1 MKLRRKQ
8 REMRT
13 HAAAWLLLVTIVCLC
28 FTGYWGVK
36 GALRVMDGWCDD
48 LPSIEDTDF
57 TNHARESV
65 MYAADGSTV
74 LAEFQLEKR
83 DPVESDQ
90 VSDLVKQATVD
101 TEDVRFYQHG
111 GVDLPGIARAFVNN
125 LAGGS
130 LEGASTI
137 TQQLVRNTVLTQEAN
152 EISIERKVREAQL
165 AMDLEKQYSKDE
177 LLMMYLNTV
186 NYGDGCYGI
195 QAAAQNYFQTD
206 AVDLTLT
213 QAATLAGIPQSPTFL
228 NPKTYPDAALE
239 RRNLVLERM
248 LSAGDITQEQCDAA
262 QAEPLNLDPAPE
274 VPEDGI
280 CAYPYFTSYVRNL
293 LMEED
298 NPFGCSYAN
307 LFEGG
312 LTIRTT
318 LNPSLQDDAEAACD
332 AQRARMSG
340 DLDASLVAIN
350 PATGYVEAMVGGG
363 DYDISQVNIATGT
376 GGGGRQAGS
385 TFKAFTLAA
394 AIEKG
399 ISPQT
404 RIDCS
409 SPMTKDVDGK
419 EQTFEN
425 FDNIDY
431 GVRTIQ
437 SATAV
442 SANTGYLRLSEEIGQ
457 AATTEMAE
465 RLGVESPMNTVYTT
479 TLGVASVTPLDMAS
493 AYATLASGGT
503 KREPVVITEIED
515 KDGNIIYK
523 ADDTSKRVISEEVAG
538 ATTNVLR
545 QVFEASDGTAQTAK
559 LDNGQPVAGKTG
571 TSTDFADHWLVG
583 YTPSLSVATWIGN
596 PAGSIATDTQLN
608 CNALWKDFMDR
619 ACTGKAV
626 EQFPETKA
634 PSYNNAF
641 NEKQKAALGAEEEK
655 SSDKQTPTAITSGS
669 QTATSSQASGAANAK
684 TPPDATGKT
693 LEEAKGLLKDWK
705 AGSVTEYSSTVPKD
719 SVIRQY
725 IASDG
730 MVVVVLSTG
739 PKTN

>member
-1 MKLRRKQ
+1 
-8 REMRT
+8 MRT
-13 HAAAWLLLVTIVCLC
+13 HAAAWLLLVAVVCLC
-28 FTGYWGVK
+28 FMGYWGAK
-36 GALRVMDGWCDD
+36 GALRVMDSWCDD
-48 LPSIEDTDF
+48 LPPIEDTDF
-57 TNHARESV
+57 TNHARESVV

-186 NYGDGCYGI
+186 NYGDGCYGL

-206 AVDLTLT
+206 AVDLSLT

-280 CAYPYFTSYVRNL
+280 YAYPYFTSYVRNL

-298 NPFGCSYAN
+298 NPFGCSYAS

-318 LNPSLQDDAEAACD
+318 LNPSLQDDAEAACA

-340 DLDASLVAIN
+340 DLDASLVAID

-409 SPMTKDVDGK
+409 SPMTKEVDGR
-419 EQTFEN
+419 EQTSEN

-465 RLGVESPMNTVYTT
+465 RLGVESPM
-479 TLGVASVTPLDMAS
+479 TPELFKALLM
-493 AYATLASGGT
+493 
-503 KREPVVITEIED
+503 K
-515 KDGNIIYK
+515 KDAI
-523 ADDTSKRVISEEVAG
+523 
-538 ATTNVLR
+538 L
-545 QVFEASDGTAQTAK
+545 
-559 LDNGQPVAGKTG
+559 KTG
-571 TSTDFADHWLVG
+571 LDFINCAELHLNANNIDNYYGENMYISRHGYISPVWSRELTLKLMKVADEENWNLVVHDCSNRTKFARDLNLRG
-583 YTPSLSVATWIGN
+583 KEGGWF
-596 PAGSIATDTQLN
+596 GSSNYACEFSRVPYAAFLPILRDA
-608 CNALWKDFMDR
+608 DFSFL
-619 ACTGKAV
+619 C
-626 EQFPETKA
+626 
-634 PSYNNAF
+634 
-641 NEKQKAALGAEEEK
+641 EEEL
-655 SSDKQTPTAITSGS
+655 
-669 QTATSSQASGAANAK
+669 
-684 TPPDATGKT
+684 PDGYKPG
-693 LEEAKGLLKDWK
+693 EI
-705 AGSVTEYSSTVPKD
+705 VF
-719 SVIRQY
+719 
-725 IASDG
+725 
-730 MVVVVLSTG
+730 
-739 PKTN
+739 

>member
-1 MKLRRKQ
+1 
-8 REMRT
+8 MRT
-13 HAAAWLLLVTIVCLC
+13 HAAAWLLLVAVVCLC
-28 FTGYWGVK
+28 FMGYWGAK
-36 GALRVMDGWCDD
+36 GALRVMDSWCDD
-48 LPSIEDTDF
+48 LPPIEDTDF

-90 VSDLVKQATVD
+90 VSGLAKQATVD

-206 AVDLTLT
+206 AVDLSLT

-280 CAYPYFTSYVRNL
+280 YAYPYFTSYVRNL

-298 NPFGCSYAN
+298 NPFGCSYAS

-340 DLDASLVAIN
+340 DLDASLVAIDPRN
-350 PATGYVEAMVGGG
+350 GLCR
-363 DYDISQVNIATGT
+363 SH
-376 GGGGRQAGS
+376 GR
-385 TFKAFTLAA
+385 
-394 AIEKG
+394 
-399 ISPQT
+399 
-404 RIDCS
+404 
-409 SPMTKDVDGK
+409 
-419 EQTFEN
+419 
-425 FDNIDY
+425 
-431 GVRTIQ
+431 
-437 SATAV
+437 
-442 SANTGYLRLSEEIGQ
+442 
-457 AATTEMAE
+457 
-465 RLGVESPMNTVYTT
+465 
-479 TLGVASVTPLDMAS
+479 
-493 AYATLASGGT
+493 
-503 KREPVVITEIED
+503 
-515 KDGNIIYK
+515 
-523 ADDTSKRVISEEVAG
+523 
-538 ATTNVLR
+538 
-545 QVFEASDGTAQTAK
+545 
-559 LDNGQPVAGKTG
+559 
-571 TSTDFADHWLVG
+571 W
-583 YTPSLSVATWIGN
+583 
-596 PAGSIATDTQLN
+596 
-608 CNALWKDFMDR
+608 
-619 ACTGKAV
+619 
-626 EQFPETKA
+626 
-634 PSYNNAF
+634 
-641 NEKQKAALGAEEEK
+641 
-655 SSDKQTPTAITSGS
+655 
-669 QTATSSQASGAANAK
+669 
-684 TPPDATGKT
+684 
-693 LEEAKGLLKDWK
+693 
-705 AGSVTEYSSTVPKD
+705 
-719 SVIRQY
+719 
-725 IASDG
+725 
-730 MVVVVLSTG
+730 
-739 PKTN
+739 

>member
-1 MKLRRKQ
+1 
-8 REMRT
+8 
-13 HAAAWLLLVTIVCLC
+13 
-28 FTGYWGVK
+28 
-36 GALRVMDGWCDD
+36 
-48 LPSIEDTDF
+48 
-57 TNHARESV
+57 
-65 MYAADGSTV
+65 
-74 LAEFQLEKR
+74 
-83 DPVESDQ
+83 
-90 VSDLVKQATVD
+90 
-101 TEDVRFYQHG
+101 
-111 GVDLPGIARAFVNN
+111 
-125 LAGGS
+125 
-130 LEGASTI
+130 
-137 TQQLVRNTVLTQEAN
+137 
-152 EISIERKVREAQL
+152 
-165 AMDLEKQYSKDE
+165 
-177 LLMMYLNTV
+177 
-186 NYGDGCYGI
+186 
-195 QAAAQNYFQTD
+195 
-206 AVDLTLT
+206 
-213 QAATLAGIPQSPTFL
+213 
-228 NPKTYPDAALE
+228 
-239 RRNLVLERM
+239 M

-280 CAYPYFTSYVRNL
+280 YAYPYFTSYVRNL
-293 LMEED
+293 LMEEN
-298 NPFGCSYAN
+298 NPFGCSYAS

-318 LNPSLQDDAEAACD
+318 LNPSLQDDAEAACA

-340 DLDASLVAIN
+340 DLDASLVAID
-350 PATGYVEAMVGGG
+350 PATGYVEAMIGGG

-409 SPMTKDVDGK
+409 SPMTKEIDGR

-465 RLGVESPMNTVYTT
+465 RLGVESPMSTVYTT

-503 KREPVVITEIED
+503 KHNPVVITEIED
-515 KDGNIIYK
+515 KDGNIIYE
-523 ADDTSKRVISEEVAG
+523 AADTSKRVLSEEVAG
-538 ATTNVLR
+538 ATTSVLR

-559 LDNGQPVAGKTG
+559 LDSNQPVAGKTG

-619 ACTGKAV
+619 ACAGKAV

-641 NEKQKAALGAEEEK
+641 NEKQKAALGAEDEK
-655 SSDKQTPTAITSGS
+655 STDKQTPTAITSGS
-669 QTATSSQASGAANAK
+669 QTATASQAGGTAGAK

-693 LEEAKGLLKDWK
+693 LAEAKELLKDWK

-725 IASDG
+725 IANNG